1 MMAEVF
7 LRKASGLVRD
17 VKAGDVMF
25 FNTGGINAG
34 IGLAFIFLLGPA
46 FYPGANHNIALVL
59 TWAFAIVQ
67 TLTYLFFTVTMP
79 RSGGEYLFI
88 SRSLHPVI
96 GFAVSFSYVLM
107 MLFYSAFAA
116 AQFSTMGLSSVFQAF
131 SVKLGNPSLLN
142 AAAFAE
148 SSIGGFVIGLA
159 VLVIFGFILIRRMKV
174 LLKVQLITFIIAIVG
189 ILAMIIVLLANTREG
204 FIQAFNA
211 YAAPFVK
218 SPNPYNHVLETA
230 KAEGY
235 VFSKALNWS
244 STWKSIVWPFFALAF
259 CAQSASFAGE
269 IRKVGRSQLIGTTG
283 AVTLAAALML
293 VVIALSNRVI
303 GWEFIGAISYLP
315 EGVGPATPWFHFLTV
330 LVAGNPLWWLLILI
344 GWMAWTYYWVPVNM
358 LYVTRTVFA
367 WAFDRIAPAGLGKV
381 HERFHTPVNT
391 VIWGTVVC
399 IFFLVLIQL
408 TPYFGTL
415 VGIVTMT
422 LTFVIMGISAFV
434 FPFVKKDL
442 FDRSPVNYRIIGIPV
457 MSILGLI
464 NAGFMG
470 FVLYR
475 LIADDL
481 VGARTWQSMVFVFG
495 QIALGLILF
504 FVAKGIRKRKDGI
517 DIMMAYREIPSE

>member
-1 MMAEVF
+1 MSEVF

-46 FYPGANHNIALVL
+46 FYPGANHNIALIIC
-59 TWAFAIVQ
+59 WAFAVIQ
-67 TLTYLFFTVTMP
+67 TLTWLFFTVTMP

-88 SRSLHPVI
+88 SRSLHPTI
-96 GFAVSFSYVLM
+96 GFAMSFSYVLM

-116 AQFSTMGLSSVFQAF
+116 AQFATMGLSSVFQSF
-131 SVKLGNPSLLN
+131 SVKLGIPSLLN
-142 AAAFAE
+142 AAAFVE
-148 SSIGGFVIGLA
+148 TSIGGFVIGVA
-159 VLVIFGFILIRRMKV
+159 VLVLFGFILIQRMRV
-174 LLKVQLITFIIAIVG
+174 LLRVQFITFLVAIIGVLAVIVV
-189 ILAMIIVLLANTREG
+189 MLANSRES
-204 FIQAFNA
+204 FIEAFNV
-211 YAAPFVK
+211 YAAPFIK
-218 SPNPYNHVLETA
+218 DANPYQYVIETA

-235 VFSKALNWS
+235 VYQNAMSWA

-269 IRKVGRSQLIGTTG
+269 IRKVGKSQLIGTTG
-283 AVTLAAALML
+283 AVTLAALLML

-330 LVAGNPLWWLLILI
+330 LVTRNPILWVLILV

-367 WAFDRIAPAGLGKV
+367 WSFDRIAPAGLGKV
-381 HERFHTPVNT
+381 HEKYHTPVNT
-391 VIWGTVVC
+391 VIWGTVLC

-408 TPYFGTL
+408 TPYFQTL
-415 VGIVTMT
+415 QGIVTMT
-422 LTFVIMGISAFV
+422 MTFAIVGISAMV
-434 FPFVKKDL
+434 FPFSKREL
-442 FDRSPVNYRIIGIPV
+442 FARSPVNYKFLGIPV
-457 MSILGLI
+457 MSILGFI
-464 NAGFMG
+464 TACFMS
-470 FVLYR
+470 FVVYR
-475 LIADDL
+475 LLADPI
-481 VGARTWQSMVFVFG
+481 VGANSWQSLVFVFG
-495 QIALGLILF
+495 QIVLGFVLF
-504 FVAKGIRKRKDGI
+504 FIAKIYRQKKDGI